1 MRKPTHLMRKEG
13 RTDRDPTQG
22 EEFQL
27 HLLLRIESHKWELQ
41 PAVGHTHTHTHTQI
55 PEQGSLGATATGNGS
70 PRNAAAN
77 ADADLKAGYNA
88 LRQNRGKYYL
98 ILNLIPENAQC
109 RILFKYNL
117 LIMSNHW

>member
-41 PAVGHTHTHTHTQI
+41 PAVGHTHTHTHRYPSKDRWLQRQLETAPHATRRQTQT
-55 PEQGSLGATATGNGS
+55 QTSRQAT
-70 PRNAAAN
+70 
-77 ADADLKAGYNA
+77 
-88 LRQNRGKYYL
+88 
-98 ILNLIPENAQC
+98 
-109 RILFKYNL
+109 
-117 LIMSNHW
+117 MH